1 MVRGYRRDSY
11 KPPTQEAQ
19 KAELIE
25 LLGRTKINQDSYNA
39 WSGLILVYESE
50 YHPFDRLTPVPS
62 YEEYHRRSS
71 IPEENRWIQEVIM
84 QHSNPDTVAIYNDL
98 VKEFNSDLERIKT
111 QRDMEKIK
119 DFLRRIQMLIYGKIS
134 IP

>member
-1 MVRGYRRDSY
+1 
-11 KPPTQEAQ
+11 
-19 KAELIE
+19 
-25 LLGRTKINQDSYNA
+25 
-39 WSGLILVYESE
+39 
-50 YHPFDRLTPVPS
+50 
-62 YEEYHRRSS
+62 
-71 IPEENRWIQEVIM
+71 M

-111 QRDMEKIK
+111 EKDMEKIK